1 MKKDKISLIKRLFIT
16 KKYLLYSF
24 MKAEIFINPK
34 INKSVTGF
42 KGAIWHLV
50 LLIWIYQ
57 IDEIIIPNRL
67 IMIILDDKFLKPSI
81 VSGDLFD
88 W

>member
-34 INKSVTGF
+34 MNKSVTGF
-42 KGAIWHLV
+42 KGAI
-50 LLIWIYQ
+50 
-57 IDEIIIPNRL
+57 
-67 IMIILDDKFLKPSI
+67 
-81 VSGDLFD
+81 
-88 W
+88 